1 MAGLLDFVN
10 TPQGQGLLAAAF
22 GGLAGA
28 RRGQPINSLG
38 RAGLAGL
45 AGYSGAQDR
54 ALQEAQVAEVNKYRN
69 MQTAAMQAQ
78 MDAAKAKT
86 DQEAAKRNALPGLFG
101 GQTVGGGTTTPEVAG
116 IPMFSQGSTVQPT
129 RTVGAGK
136 LDVQAALR
144 AGYTPEEIVKMS
156 ELSNVGKPKVART
169 IKAVENGREVEIQLD
184 ELGQRVGEGFQQYRA
199 PIQINQGDRQT
210 FVDPFSFQTAGS
222 FGINQSPDSK
232 ASNAIAIRGQNMADG
247 RARERLAFD
256 RAGGADGATG
266 GKAPTG
272 YRWNADRTALEPIPG
287 GPANKADNA
296 TEGERKAGTLL
307 ARLEGSLG
315 QLEAVT
321 AKNPSAASPNVL
333 AEAARGIPLIGGATP
348 ANAIMSGD
356 RQRVEAAQLDILDAA
371 LTLGTGAAYTR
382 EQLEGYRRSYFPQV
396 MDSKATI
403 KDKQDRLDN
412 VLEAARIAAGRS
424 GPQVARRPVSP
435 SSDAKSTEFK
445 IISVEG
451 GN

>member
-1 MAGLLDFVN
+1 MAGLLDFVK
-10 TPQGQGLLAAAF
+10 TPEGQGLLAAAF

-54 ALQEAQVAEVNKYRN
+54 MMQEAQIAEVNKYRN

-86 DQEAAKRNALPGLFG
+86 DQEAAKRNALPGLFA

-156 ELSNVGKPKVART
+156 ELSNIGKQKVART
-169 IKAVENGREVEIQLD
+169 MKGIGPDGREVEYQVD
-184 ELGQRVGEGFQQYRA
+184 EFGARVGEGLPQYRA
-199 PIQINQGDRQT
+199 PIQADTGGAVQFLDPYTQKPVSMLNKTMSPEGADASKRGWATVGQG
-210 FVDPFSFQTAGS
+210 A
-222 FGINQSPDSK
+222 
-232 ASNAIAIRGQNMADG
+232 
-247 RARERLAFD
+247 ERLRMD
-256 RAGGADGATG
+256 RANAGANGYTFNADLGGYIP
-266 GKAPTG
+266 KAPG
-272 YRWNADRTALEPIPG
+272 GQFVPLSGIPASAKG
-287 GPANKADNA
+287 AAS

-315 QLEAVT
+315 QLETVT
-321 AKNPSAASPNVL
+321 AKNPGAASPNAL
-333 AEAARGIPLIGGATP
+333 AEAARSLPFVGGNTP
-348 ANAIMSGD
+348 ANALMSGD

-371 LTLGTGAAYTR
+371 LTLGTGAAYTK
-382 EQLEGYRRSYFPQV
+382 EQLEGYRRSFFPQL
-396 MDSKATI
+396 MDGKATI
-403 KDKQDRLDN
+403 KDKQARLEN

-424 GPQVARRPVSP
+424 APLVPRRTPQEQGGAPN
-435 SSDAKSTEFK
+435 EFR

-451 GN
+451 GS